1 MFVNLHLLINMHMY
15 WLKWLD
21 SVLLVDITTS
31 IQIYKCIQ
39 TLTKTL
45 MNSLHRQLKCEIGG
59 LDCHVITTEYKTSV
73 HCIHMYNLFCN
84 ALIHV
89 IYSGVSGQCF
99 HTILQLSLEHVYHCI
114 YSHVQTEGLQS
125 LY

>member
-1 MFVNLHLLINMHMY
+1 MVRQCIIGGYKNINTDLQMY
-15 WLKWLD
+15 TNID
-21 SVLLVDITTS
+21 
-31 IQIYKCIQ
+31 
-39 TLTKTL
+39 KTL
-45 MNSLHRQLKCEIGG
+45 VNSLHGQLKCEIGG